1 MKRILPVLVL
11 LTSLPLISF
20 SQETTEEDP
29 FADYSY
35 LWESSE
41 KSKKKK
47 KKKSKEVQQPVPLID
62 SLPQQSTVVP
72 VDSAKIE
79 EPTQVVDNVENTAKD
94 LAALEAKNLQD
105 SIRQAQ
111 REAKRTEREENGKD
125 KKPRED
131 FRAGLPPL
139 NTASAINGGFTYTV
153 IDGKGYA
160 GLVLAPEL
168 KFGKVG
174 VGIDVPILYG
184 LDDKSIRTEMFEDG
198 VGALRL
204 IRHVR
209 YGQQKVDPVY
219 VKVGTL
225 SGTMLGYGGLINN
238 YSNSTSY
245 EKRKIGLHY
254 DINVKGL
261 VGIEGIYSDFDPS
274 SLNLFAIRPYVRPL
288 SKLYIPIVSSL
299 EIGTTFLKDKDQTS
313 LLSTPGVESTY
324 AFTKDGIS
332 AFGVDAGV
340 TLLQV
345 PFIQIDW
352 FVNYSKLNVESDTLT
367 NAITALQT
375 AGLIETPTTSFK
387 KGTGFSTG
395 VNFRFHFIADLLSTD
410 IRIERLSYSDYYLP
424 QFFDT
429 SYEINKDGKILSL
442 ASAQKT
448 KGIYGSLTGHIL
460 KKLSL
465 GGSLMIPDNISEET
479 PALVTLNADV
489 DRLFDKY
496 SVHANY
502 FKGGLSDLGDAFSL
516 DERSLLKVRFVYH
529 MNKFLMTGVDYF
541 YTFTPTENGY
551 ETTKYVSPFFGLS
564 IQF

>member
-1 MKRILPVLVL
+1 MTRILLLLVF
-11 LTSLPLISF
+11 LTSLSPLSVA
-20 SQETTEEDP
+20 QEVTEEDP
-29 FADYSY
+29 FSDYSY
-35 LWESSE
+35 LWEST
-41 KSKKKK
+41 KKDKKKK
-47 KKKSKEVQQPVPLID
+47 KKNMEVKQPLPLTD
-62 SLPQQSTVVP
+62 SLAEQPAPLPS
-72 VDSAKIE
+72 DSIQLE
-79 EPTQVVDNVENTAKD
+79 EPTVVVDSIENSVD
-94 LAALEAKNLQD
+94 NLAATEAQILQD
-105 SIRQAQ
+105 SLKQAQ
-111 REAKRTEREENGKD
+111 REAKRAEREEKGKD
-125 KKPRED
+125 DKPRED

-153 IDGKGYA
+153 IDGNAYA
-160 GLVLAPEL
+160 GLVLAPEI
-168 KFGKVG
+168 KIGKVG

-184 LDDKSIRTEMFEDG
+184 LDDKSFRTEMFEDG

-204 IRHVR
+204 IRYIR

-254 DINVKGL
+254 DFNVKGL

-274 SLNLFAIRPYVRPL
+274 SFNLFAIRPYVRPL
-288 SKLYIPIVSSL
+288 SWSFVPIVKTL
-299 EIGTTFLKDKDQTS
+299 EIGTTILSDKDQTS
-313 LLSTPGVESTY
+313 LLSSSESTSTY
-324 AFTKDGIS
+324 AFTKQGIS
-332 AFGVDAGV
+332 AFGIDAGL

-345 PFIQIDW
+345 PFIQIDL
-352 FVNYSKLNVESDTLT
+352 FANYSKLNVISDTLT
-367 NAITALQT
+367 STISTLQT
-375 AGLIETPTTSFK
+375 AGLIETPTADFK
-387 KGTGFSTG
+387 KGSGISAG
-395 VNFRFHFIADLLSTD
+395 LNFRFHFIADLLSTD

-442 ASAQKT
+442 ASAEKT
-448 KGIYGSLTGHIL
+448 QGIYGSLTGHVL

-465 GGSLMIPDNISEET
+465 GGSLMIPDNISEAT
-479 PALVTLNADV
+479 PALVTLHADV

-516 DERSLLKVRFVYH
+516 DERSLLKVRFIYH

-551 ETTKYVSPFFGLS
+551 ETTKYVSPFIGLS

>member
-1 MKRILPVLVL
+1 MTRILLLLVF
-11 LTSLPLISF
+11 LTSLSPLSVA
-20 SQETTEEDP
+20 QEVTEEDP
-29 FADYSY
+29 FSDYSY
-35 LWESSE
+35 LWEST
-41 KSKKKK
+41 KKDKKKK
-47 KKKSKEVQQPVPLID
+47 KKNMEVKQPLPLTD
-62 SLPQQSTVVP
+62 SLAEQPAPLPS
-72 VDSAKIE
+72 DSIQLE
-79 EPTQVVDNVENTAKD
+79 EPTVVVDSIENSVD
-94 LAALEAKNLQD
+94 NLAATEAQILQD
-105 SIRQAQ
+105 SLKQAQ
-111 REAKRTEREENGKD
+111 REAKRAEREEKGKD
-125 KKPRED
+125 DKPHED

-153 IDGKGYA
+153 IDGNAYA
-160 GLVLAPEL
+160 GLVLAPEI
-168 KFGKVG
+168 KIGKVG

-184 LDDKSIRTEMFEDG
+184 LDDKSFRTEMFEDG

-204 IRHVR
+204 IRYIR

-254 DINVKGL
+254 DFNVKGL

-274 SLNLFAIRPYVRPL
+274 SFNLFAIRPYVRPL
-288 SKLYIPIVSSL
+288 SWSSVPIVKTL
-299 EIGTTFLKDKDQTS
+299 EIGTTILSDKDQTS
-313 LLSTPGVESTY
+313 LLSSSESTSTY
-324 AFTKDGIS
+324 AFTKQGIS
-332 AFGVDAGV
+332 AFGIDAGL

-345 PFIQIDW
+345 PFIQIDL
-352 FVNYSKLNVESDTLT
+352 FANYSKLNVISDTLT
-367 NAITALQT
+367 STISTLQT
-375 AGLIETPTTSFK
+375 AGLIETPTADFK
-387 KGTGFSTG
+387 KGSGISAG
-395 VNFRFHFIADLLSTD
+395 LNFRFHFIADLLSTD

-448 KGIYGSLTGHIL
+448 QGIYGSLTGHIL

-465 GGSLMIPDNISEET
+465 GGSLMIPDNISEAT
-479 PALVTLNADV
+479 PALVTLHADV

-516 DERSLLKVRFVYH
+516 DERSLLKVRFIYH

-551 ETTKYVSPFFGLS
+551 ETTKYVSPFIGLS